1 MCIWY
6 GSAEQKER
14 NYRIRIEVSTRRGD
28 KLREDSHCT
37 RTWMLSSIVL
47 HDHAVETPRLHGFV
61 QQDGD

>member
-28 KLREDSHCT
+28 IIREDSHCT

-47 HDHAVETPRLHGFV
+47 NDQVVEILCLHGFV
-61 QQDGD
+61 QQGGD